1 MSLPYCL
8 SYLQAHP
15 GYKNRTNIFFSQFF
29 LEAADIPEYD
39 FDTDELIYRGHNG
52 NKRTVWDRGRVYGH
66 SARAKGFHW
75 LIADVSTVRS
85 ICDDNANPQPDL
97 PVLGCG

>member
-1 MSLPYCL
+1 MSLPYYL

-39 FDTDELIYRGHNG
+39 IDTDELIYRGHNG
-52 NKRTVWDRGRVYGH
+52 NEVIRERFGIGEESMDIRQELR
-66 SARAKGFHW
+66 
-75 LIADVSTVRS
+75 VSTGS
-85 ICDDNANPQPDL
+85 SPM
-97 PVLGCG
+97 